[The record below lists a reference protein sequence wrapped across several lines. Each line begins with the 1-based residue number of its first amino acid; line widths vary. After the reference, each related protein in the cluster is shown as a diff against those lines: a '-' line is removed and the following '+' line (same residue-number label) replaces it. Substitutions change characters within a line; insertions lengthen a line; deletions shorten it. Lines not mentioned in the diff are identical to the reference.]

1 MRRFLLALALMVLA
15 APAWAATPRPKTAPK
30 AAKPEPQMV
39 TGRGTTYIEMEGS
52 ELRGQS
58 NKSGAVYLLQRADL
72 PEKSMVRQRTS
83 FRDQTVR
90 EVLVP

>member
-1 MRRFLLALALMVLA
+1 MRRFLFALVLFLAV
-15 APAWAATPRPKTAPK
+15 PAWAATPRPKAAPK
-30 AAKPEPQMV
+30 AKKPEAQMV

-52 ELRGQS
+52 ELRGQA